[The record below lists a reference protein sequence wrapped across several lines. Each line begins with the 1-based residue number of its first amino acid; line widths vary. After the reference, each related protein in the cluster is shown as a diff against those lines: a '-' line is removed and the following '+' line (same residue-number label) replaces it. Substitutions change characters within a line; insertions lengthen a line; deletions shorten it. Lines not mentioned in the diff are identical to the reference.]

1 MGFTILPICN
11 NCGYKTK
18 SIAIGGG
25 RMNHLSQCGAP
36 ALNTESNEIEQINLY
51 DYAKTVIVKNDF
63 FSYKSVTI
71 EINNEKY
78 IPYYESSLFI
88 NDLDIGS
95 HNWSS
100 KHYKKSKNFCP
111 KCKTYNLD
119 FVDGGIMF
127 D

>member
-78 IPYYESSLFI
+78 IPYYESSCL
-88 NDLDIGS
+88 LYTS
-95 HNWSS
+95 R
-100 KHYKKSKNFCP
+100 C
-111 KCKTYNLD
+111 
-119 FVDGGIMF
+119 V
-127 D
+127 